1 MFIKGKER
9 HEVQVTTK
17 NGNVLTYFVKASSIN
32 KALREAQRVA
42 KQHKDGVKDVVLY
55 DGNHNIISVSRWA

>member
-1 MFIKGKER
+1 MFIREKER

-17 NGNVLTYFVKASSIN
+17 SGNVLTYFVKASSDN
-32 KALREAQRVA
+32 QALKEAQRVA
-42 KQHKDGVKDVVLY
+42 KQNKEAKEVVLY

>member
-17 NGNVLTYFVKASSIN
+17 SGNVLTYFVKASSIN
-32 KALREAQRVA
+32 QALREAQRVA
-42 KQHKDGVKDVVLY
+42 KQHKEGVKDVVLY
-55 DGNHNIISVSRWA
+55 DGNYNIISVSRWA